1 MDNRKSSDISY
12 GSRQNSQ
19 QSYLDDV
26 GSYSNQSYDY
36 NSSTRQEFGG
46 NKFMI
51 RNNLRD
57 KAKLIEENSSS
68 YIKNLNAPADKDPQS
83 NMNIQSAS
91 IYNAD

>member
-1 MDNRKSSDISY
+1 
-12 GSRQNSQ
+12 
-19 QSYLDDV
+19 
-26 GSYSNQSYDY
+26 
-36 NSSTRQEFGG
+36 
-46 NKFMI
+46 MI